1 LLVSAQPLRHRAGQ
15 AGYAGQGVMMLLLDT
30 ATIPVADRIAVFNAA
45 MLDAS
50 VPMAISHEQPEQPI
64 QARMQLWSLGVGE
77 LFASDN
83 SGFRLRRARRHL
95 AMDGKPYLAL
105 ALQERGLCQYEQFG
119 HQQVVRRGHL
129 MLNDLTAP
137 YDVTWSGLGGS
148 RCFQLPYD
156 RLGLPL
162 DLIRAAVPRIRASPL
177 YDLVRHHLNYLS
189 SEADRLQD
197 DPGLAALG
205 NATAE
210 LLRALI
216 ASAAAEP
223 DSLVRQVREE
233 TLLTRILIYAH
244 RHLTEPDLGPQRIA
258 AAHNI
263 SLRQLYTLFQ
273 RADLGLEQWIINQ
286 RLEGARIDLTSRA
299 HQHRTIAAIAR
310 SWGFTSPSH
319 FATRFRAAYGLSP
332 RDHRGYAS
340 AEIR

>member
-1 LLVSAQPLRHRAGQ
+1 MLNTG
-15 AGYAGQGVMMLLLDT
+15 GMMLLLDT
-30 ATIPVADRIAVFNAA
+30 ATIPVADRIDVFNAA

-50 VPMAISHEQPEQPI
+50 VPMSISHEQPEQPI
-64 QARMQLWSLGVGE
+64 HARMQLWSLGVGE
-77 LFASDN
+77 LFTSDN
-83 SGFRLRRARRHL
+83 SGFRLRRSRRHL
-95 AMDGKPYLAL
+95 GMDGKPYLAL
-105 ALQERGLCQYEQFG
+105 ALQARGLCQYEQFG
-119 HQQVVRRGHL
+119 HQQVVRRGNL

-162 DLIRAAVPRIRASPL
+162 DVIRAAVPRIRASPL

-189 SEADRLQD
+189 READRLQD

-205 NATAE
+205 NASTE
-210 LLRALI
+210 LLRALV
-216 ASAAAEP
+216 ASAAGS
-223 DSLVRQVREE
+223 DTLVRQVRRE

-244 RHLTEPDLGPQRIA
+244 RHLAEPDLGPERIA

-263 SLRQLYTLFQ
+263 SLRQLYTLFK
-273 RADLGLEQWIINQ
+273 RADLGLEQWIITQ

-299 HQHRTIAAIAR
+299 HQDRTIAAISR

-319 FATRFRAAYGLSP
+319 FSTRFRAAYGLSP
-332 RDHRGYAS
+332 RDHRAYAS
-340 AEIR
+340 PEIR